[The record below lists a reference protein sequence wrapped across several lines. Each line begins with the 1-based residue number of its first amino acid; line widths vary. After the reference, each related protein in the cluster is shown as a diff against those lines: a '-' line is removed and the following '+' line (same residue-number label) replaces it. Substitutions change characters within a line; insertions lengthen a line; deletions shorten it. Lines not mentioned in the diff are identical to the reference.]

1 MEVTLVWVAII
12 AASSGLIGVAIS
24 GIVTTKQSNTQMK
37 MHRNTLQQQT
47 DEARRDRIV
56 AARKPLLIELRESL
70 SRALGAFITLSS
82 VIVIQDPNKPLD
94 LTHIVAPQRILKD
107 AMELTIQLINQNS
120 DTTLISAIDVYMTTF
135 QAILS
140 ATDLIEIE
148 AIKKLQ
154 DTTTLTTARLQL
166 ILVNKRIEELLTG
179 EDPTEKG
186 SPQGRPGF

>member
-1 MEVTLVWVAII
+1 
-12 AASSGLIGVAIS
+12 
-24 GIVTTKQSNTQMK
+24 MK